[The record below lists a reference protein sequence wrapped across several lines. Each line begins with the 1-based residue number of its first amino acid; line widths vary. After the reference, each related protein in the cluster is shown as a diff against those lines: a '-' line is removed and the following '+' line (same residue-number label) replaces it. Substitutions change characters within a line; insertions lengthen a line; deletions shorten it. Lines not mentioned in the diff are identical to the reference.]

1 MQTMGDIDEAWW
13 KKELAKAEAAEK
25 TKLSYIE
32 PAEPVTDFEVIGEL
46 VGGELKKRDEAIQRL
61 EERLALLE
69 QDKAKHCG
77 PYRAGRHYAA
87 GEFATRSG
95 SLWHCRK
102 DFAAGTPGDESGEWK
117 LVVKRGDVKNVE
129 E

>member
-61 EERLALLE
+61 EERLERLE
-69 QDKAKHCG
+69 EGKARH
-77 PYRAGRHYAA
+77 AGTWQTGRSYGA
-87 GEFATRSG
+87 GEFTTRSG
-95 SLWHCRK
+95 SLWHCKR
-102 DFAAGTPGDESGEWK
+102 DFATGEPGASADWK
-117 LVVKRGDVKNVE
+117 LVVKRGEVK
-129 E
+129 

>member
-61 EERLALLE
+61 EERLERLE
-69 QDKAKHCG
+69 EGKARH
-77 PYRAGRHYAA
+77 AGTWQTGRSYGA

-95 SLWHCRK
+95 SLWHCKR
-102 DFAAGTPGDESGEWK
+102 DFATGEPGASADWK
-117 LVVKRGDVKNVE
+117 LVVKRGEVK
-129 E
+129 

>member
-32 PAEPVTDFEVIGEL
+32 PAEPALDFEVIGEL

-61 EERLALLE
+61 EERLERLE
-69 QDKAKHCG
+69 EGKARH
-77 PYRAGRHYAA
+77 AGTWQTGRSYGA

-95 SLWHCRK
+95 SLWHCKR
-102 DFAAGTPGDESGEWK
+102 DFATGEPGASADWK
-117 LVVKRGDVKNVE
+117 LVVKRGEVK
-129 E
+129 